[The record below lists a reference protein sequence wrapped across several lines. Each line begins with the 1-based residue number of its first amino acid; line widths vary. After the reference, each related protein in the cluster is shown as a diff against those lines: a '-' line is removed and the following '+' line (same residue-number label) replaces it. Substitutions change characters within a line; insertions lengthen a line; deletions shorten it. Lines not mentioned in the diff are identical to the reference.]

1 MDFSDSI
8 KLNKPKIS
16 EGSLKTYNSLLR
28 SVYSNLFLDT
38 SKGYQLKPDPIIFST
53 EYKKVLNFLSKKT
66 YSSRK
71 TYLAALYAIAPDIEE
86 YKSQMMADI
95 KTYNDEVEKSE
106 MTDKLN
112 ESEITKEEMLKIETA
127 LKKKATTMMKEN
139 TLTIPELMELQNYI
153 ILSLYHGHIVPRRA
167 QDFIHM
173 KHKNIDTSGN
183 YMDLK
188 KNVFVFNIYKTAK
201 KNNEELKG
209 KQEITI
215 PKDLKK
221 ILTKWISFIPESVDY
236 LLFNAKLEPLT
247 NVTLNQRLNSIF
259 GGNKGINSLR
269 HFYLQQ
275 NHKDTVIA
283 NEKLSQ
289 DMAAMGSS
297 KLQAKNYIKI
307 NEKTI

>member
-1 MDFSDSI
+1 MDFSDAI

-28 SVYSNLFLDT
+28 SVYSNLFLDEGT
-38 SKGYQLKPDPIIFST
+38 NNPSIFST

-86 YKSQMMADI
+86 YKSQMMEDI

-106 MTDKLN
+106 MTDKLSEN
-112 ESEITKEEMLKIETA
+112 EITKEEMQQIEAA
-127 LKKKATTMMKEN
+127 LKKKATTLMKEKN
-139 TLTIPELMELQNYI
+139 LTIPELMELQNYI
-153 ILSLYHGHIVPRRA
+153 ILSLYHGHIQPRRA
-167 QDFIHM
+167 QDFINM
-173 KHKNIDTSGN
+173 KYKSSDPSGN

-188 KNVFVFNIYKTAK
+188 KNTFVFNIYKTAK
-201 KNNEELKG
+201 KNNEELRG
-209 KQEITI
+209 TQEITI

-259 GGNKGINSLR
+259 GGNKSINSLR

-283 NEKLSQ
+283 NEKLAQ
-289 DMAAMGSS
+289 DMTAMGSS